1 METFRCPTCLFVLTG
16 PEQSRC
22 PSCHKRLRRRGGPIV
37 LGGRK
42 KSAAPERPDVDLVY
56 AERAERTEV
65 SEFTEVS
72 ESTGPPAEPV
82 APSRLIAPR
91 VAAYEVPP
99 AVFTPPVETA
109 VVDNVAD
116 LVPIVEEAPEDLAPV
131 VPLPFMTEAA
141 AVQHT
146 TIFAP
151 SQFDPEMRQVLDD
164 LYRKARA
171 EVDDEYEH
179 DGRRNKADDASA

>member
-22 PSCHKRLRRRGGPIV
+22 PSCHKRLRRGGGPIV

-42 KSAAPERPDVDLVY
+42 KSAVPEQPKVDLVY
-56 AERAERTEV
+56 AERAELPEV
-65 SEFTEVS
+65 G
-72 ESTGPPAEPV
+72 ESTSPRPV
-82 APSRLIAPR
+82 
-91 VAAYEVPP
+91 
-99 AVFTPPVETA
+99 PV
-109 VVDNVAD
+109 
-116 LVPIVEEAPEDLAPV
+116 VEDAPEDLAPV

-171 EVDDEYEH
+171 EVDGEYEVDTPH
-179 DGRRNKADDASA
+179 HEADDASA